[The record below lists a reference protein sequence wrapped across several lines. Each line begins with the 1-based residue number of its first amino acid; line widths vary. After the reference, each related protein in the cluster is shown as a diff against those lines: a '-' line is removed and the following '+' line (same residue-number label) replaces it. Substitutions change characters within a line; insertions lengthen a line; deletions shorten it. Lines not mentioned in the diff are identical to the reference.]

1 MDTYG
6 FIVAGENLSLR
17 GVEALR
23 VCVNSIMPN
32 LVSGNTHAPAI
43 MIGERAA
50 RFMLGREVLA

>member
-6 FIVAGENLSLR
+6 FIVVGENLSIR
-17 GVEALR
+17 GVETLS
-23 VCVNSIMPN
+23 VCDNSVMPN

-43 MIGERAA
+43 MIGEWAP